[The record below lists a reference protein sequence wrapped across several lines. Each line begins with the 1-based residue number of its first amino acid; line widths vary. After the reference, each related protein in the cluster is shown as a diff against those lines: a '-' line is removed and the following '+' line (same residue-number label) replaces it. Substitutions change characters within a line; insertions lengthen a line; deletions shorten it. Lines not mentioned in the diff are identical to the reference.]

1 MLQHQA
7 QREHKLGANSPF
19 LQAGRSSLMEFC
31 SWQRGR
37 QPDPLIFPA
46 LNEFEIC
53 VIEKGKEKKNE
64 NQTLESK
71 RRGLHS
77 HPDSENCLRTHFTP
91 KLAFPLLLC
100 FRGIQAL
107 IQGEKILCRSGVLLE
122 IKPYQTTSYKTLLQ
136 VALSRKVPLPLQLML
151 KWLLFLT
158 NPRISS
164 SLWS

>member
-7 QREHKLGANSPF
+7 QHEHKLGANSSF
-19 LQAGRSSLMEFC
+19 LQADRSSLMEFC
-31 SWQRGR
+31 SWQRGS

-53 VIEKGKEKKNE
+53 VIEKGKK

-107 IQGEKILCRSGVLLE
+107 IQGGKNPVQIWSGAGRKIAF
-122 IKPYQTTSYKTLLQ
+122 LLQ
-136 VALSRKVPLPLQLML
+136 
-151 KWLLFLT
+151 
-158 NPRISS
+158 NPPSS
-164 SLWS
+164 CPEQEGSSTASADAPFP